1 MAVFI
6 SSLLFFVLAERGD
19 KTRLLAIAFAA
30 KYPWKTVMAAVAAAS
45 FILCGLW
52 ACGKPSSAEALP
64 LTKYIAAITMVCMHS
79 YHPMR

>member
-1 MAVFI
+1 MAAFI
-6 SSLLFFVLAERGD
+6 SSFLFVVLAERGD

-52 ACGKPSSAEALP
+52 GLWETL
-64 LTKYIAAITMVCMHS
+64 L
-79 YHPMR
+79 R